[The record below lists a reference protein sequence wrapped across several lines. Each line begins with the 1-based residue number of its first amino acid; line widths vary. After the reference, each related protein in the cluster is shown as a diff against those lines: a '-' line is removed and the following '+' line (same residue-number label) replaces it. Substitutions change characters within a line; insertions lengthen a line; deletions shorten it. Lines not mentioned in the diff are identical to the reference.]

1 MTPDECCRILQV
13 SRNISK
19 EELKKKYKRLIL
31 KYHPDRNK
39 EPGANEKF
47 IQIKEAYEQLV
58 KHLEQPLQRIYPGQ
72 TIYANDT
79 PTSTT
84 FNMAG
89 WTFTFTSS

>member
-1 MTPDECCRILQV
+1 MDKVQCCRVLEV
-13 SRNISK
+13 SENISK
-19 EELKKKYKRLIL
+19 EELKTKYKKLVL

-39 EPGANEKF
+39 AVNANEKF

-72 TIYANDT
+72 TIYANDSGSAT
-79 PTSTT
+79 FTT
-84 FNMAG
+84 TG